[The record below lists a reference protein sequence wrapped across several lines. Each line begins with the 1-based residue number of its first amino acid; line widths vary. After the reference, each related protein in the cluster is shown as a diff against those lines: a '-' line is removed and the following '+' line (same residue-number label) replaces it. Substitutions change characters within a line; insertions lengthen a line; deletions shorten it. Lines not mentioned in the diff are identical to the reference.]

1 VKAVL
6 FAVLAGVCWGVGEL
20 FTKSVLHSGKVGPM
34 TVLMARAIVALPPA
48 LIAYVVAYSLLKT
61 EPAEWWKAG
70 SSVMLKLAVGS
81 ALLAGFAGVFFFYL
95 GLASGQISVVKPI
108 AFTVGPAVAVVLA
121 WMMLD
126 EPLGVLRLIGVAMVL
141 TGVVLIARS

>member
-1 VKAVL
+1 ML
-6 FAVLAGVCWGVGEL
+6 GSGEL

-34 TVLMARAIVALPPA
+34 TVLMARALVALPPA
-48 LIAYVVAYSLLKT
+48 LIAYVVAYSVLKT

-70 SSVMLKLAVGS
+70 SPLMLRLALGS

-121 WMMLD
+121 WMMLN
-126 EPLGVLRLIGVAMVL
+126 EPLGPFRLIGVAMVL
-141 TGVVLIARS
+141 AGVVLIARS